1 MIDRNLARPP
11 VATPPSATDAADLSS
26 SPGTSSAPSSAA
38 SIPATADKSAALP
51 NSPRQNSARR
61 SFSDILA
68 GSPSCATRDDAVDA
82 VCFAS
87 PTPAQTAATQTA
99 AVRPAVAAA
108 SPVFE
113 PSPLPISRANKSSE
127 EAPATESF
135 ADTSAVKKD
144 VSAWSA
150 CDCISGERTS
160 SSAAGSV
167 FSQTAEHAFAKGA
180 RPLDETAEAERD
192 KAADASAKSPS
203 LTSADAS
210 STAAVTSASLR
221 DPACFDTSASS
232 AKRLA
237 WRSGLFVL
245 RRKPANSTV
254 AAAADSPIGGLSSD
268 VATAPIALTAASRVI
283 SFLSLSRSSLRHR
296 GKSAPMASP
305 SIAAVDPAHAMAAS
319 LTS

>member
-1 MIDRNLARPP
+1 MASPPVTFSASLGTSDSASLTANRPRHSATTLRTPSSSLPALANRISSVRSASAVRSTPPLRITSRRDRKSEYWCLCDSLDTWPNMIGRNLARPP

-61 SFSDILA
+61 SFPDILA

-113 PSPLPISRANKSSE
+113 PPFPLPISRANKSSE
-127 EAPATESF
+127 DAPATESF

-180 RPLDETAEAERD
+180 RTL
-192 KAADASAKSPS
+192 
-203 LTSADAS
+203 
-210 STAAVTSASLR
+210 
-221 DPACFDTSASS
+221 
-232 AKRLA
+232 
-237 WRSGLFVL
+237 G
-245 RRKPANSTV
+245 
-254 AAAADSPIGGLSSD
+254 
-268 VATAPIALTAASRVI
+268 
-283 SFLSLSRSSLRHR
+283 
-296 GKSAPMASP
+296 
-305 SIAAVDPAHAMAAS
+305 
-319 LTS
+319 